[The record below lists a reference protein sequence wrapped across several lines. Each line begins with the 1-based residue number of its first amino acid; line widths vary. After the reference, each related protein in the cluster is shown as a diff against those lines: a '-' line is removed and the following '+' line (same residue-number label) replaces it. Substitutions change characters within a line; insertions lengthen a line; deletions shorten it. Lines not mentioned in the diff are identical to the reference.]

1 MRKILLSILFL
12 FCLYIFAPSL
22 SLVYALEWPLS
33 DFSLAMIFGDAYAKG
48 GSFQVG
54 LVLAASE
61 SVKVAEYGKK
71 LIAIEEHK
79 NLRRFPSTLGN
90 AIVVSHE
97 KGLQTI
103 YGGLESP
110 LAINDTSSKVETFSV
125 IGAVGDSAWGGKREL
140 TFQVVDTQEKCFIN
154 PMRHLL
160 PFLPIED
167 KILPTITSPTLIS
180 EKTKKIYNL
189 ETIKNLEQGEYELYT
204 FAKDSI
210 TDTLGFFA
218 PFSLSVLLNG
228 KNTIDMQFY
237 VLESNKGALHL
248 KNTKIESRKIYNSDG
263 KIYLGKLSLRRGRA
277 ELVILAKDISQNTTK
292 VAYSIQ
298 VE

>member
-1 MRKILLSILFL
+1 MKKIYILFM
-12 FCLYIFAPSL
+12 FCTFIFALSL
-22 SLVYALEWPLS
+22 SLVYALEWPLN
-33 DFSLAMIFGDAYAKG
+33 DFSLSMIFGDSYSKN
-48 GSFQVG
+48 GSVQVG
-54 LVLAASE
+54 LALAATE

-79 NLRRFPSTLGN
+79 SLRRFPSALGN

-110 LAINDTSSKVETFSV
+110 ATITDASSKVETFSV
-125 IGAVGDSAWGGKREL
+125 IGAVGDTAWGGKREL
-140 TFQVVDTQEKCFIN
+140 TFQVIDTQEKCFIN

-167 KILPTITSPTLIS
+167 KILPAITSPTLIN
-180 EKTKKIYNL
+180 EKTKKTYNL
-189 ETIKNLEQGEYELYT
+189 ETIKNLEQGDYELYT
-204 FAKDSI
+204 FAKDSMI
-210 TDTLGFFA
+210 DNMESFA
-218 PFSLSVLLNG
+218 PFALSVLLNG

-237 VLESNKGALHL
+237 VLESARGSLYL
-248 KNTKIESRKIYNSDG
+248 KNTKIDSKKIYNLDG

-277 ELVILAKDISQNTTK
+277 ELVILATDISQNTTRL
-292 VAYSIQ
+292 AYSIQ

>member
-1 MRKILLSILFL
+1 MKKLSIFFIFCLCIFTPLLS
-12 FCLYIFAPSL
+12 S
-22 SLVYALEWPLS
+22 VYALEWPVN
-33 DFSLAMIFGDAYAKG
+33 DFSLSMLFGDAYSKN
-48 GSFQVG
+48 GSIQVG
-54 LVLAASE
+54 LTLVATE

-79 NLRRFPSTLGN
+79 NLRRFPSALGN
-90 AIVVSHE
+90 VIVVSHE

-110 LAINDTSSKVETFSV
+110 TTINDASSRVETFSV
-125 IGAVGDSAWGGKREL
+125 IGAVGDSAWGGRREL
-140 TFQVVDTQEKCFIN
+140 TFQVIDTQEKCFIN

-160 PFLPIED
+160 PFLPMED
-167 KILPTITSPTLIS
+167 KILPAITSPTLIS
-180 EKTKKIYNL
+180 EKTKKSYEL
-189 ETIKNLEQGEYELYT
+189 ETIKNLEQGNYELYT
-204 FAKDSI
+204 FAKDSM
-210 TDTLGFFA
+210 TDKMESFA

-237 VLESNKGALHL
+237 VLESNRGSLYL
-248 KNTKIESRKIYNSDG
+248 KNTKIESKKIYNSDG

-277 ELVILAKDISQNTTK
+277 ELVILATDISQNTTK
-292 VAYSIQ
+292 LAYSIQ